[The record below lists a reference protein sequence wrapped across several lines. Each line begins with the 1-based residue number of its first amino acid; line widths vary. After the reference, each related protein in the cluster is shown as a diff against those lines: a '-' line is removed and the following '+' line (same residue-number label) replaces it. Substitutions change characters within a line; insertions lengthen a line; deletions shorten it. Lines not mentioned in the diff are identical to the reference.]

1 MDWISPSYEPKK
13 KMAKK
18 TGKIAKAKNRRQPG
32 TQKGAGMNKTLT
44 EKIQSAL
51 TEPTDAWSTPFV
63 GTLEKLAWPKGV
75 TAESSFLFSALIQ
88 EQADVLALTGISSSK
103 LATIFPAIQDGS
115 AEEQGDQLE
124 QQAFHWLGKINESP
138 SAALATIALAWQIA
152 EHAGEFRG
160 EWRSKWILAALE
172 TTQSTKLDE
181 EACMLTRLAI
191 DCELPLL
198 MTVATSNLDR
208 TSLTKASQAMDNL
221 AEYFE
226 CASEDSSAWICY
238 GATYLRANLGSILRC
253 RVLADAI
260 GFRGWYAPQQ
270 KAIAEL
276 LIHASRWARPD
287 GTQLL
292 AADSAAPKAQAVWDA
307 LASQTRNPKKL
318 SAVMILSGLAK
329 GKRSDAKESV
339 PATKL
344 PALTQYSE
352 GAASV
357 VAQSDWRNK
366 GCRIAAEYS
375 KAKMCIE
382 ALGPKGKTVLAGEW
396 TVDFRIEGKQQSQTG
411 DWQEVCWFSDE
422 DVDYLELETQ
432 FGNGVRV
439 QRQFALLRAERLL
452 YLSDSVLAEKEC
464 DLSLESRIPM
474 GSASEFAPAEKT
486 TEGFIES
493 DAGRSLLLPL
503 FLPEWRR
510 QVSISSSRDSFTSV
524 GSSLLTKVRQTSKR
538 VYNPILISL
547 CSSHAKQAF
556 TWRHLTVADELRI
569 VRPEEAQAFRVQF
582 GTDQLFVYRNLDKAV
597 RRTALGFHTF
607 DDFFIGRFDAE
618 DGEMDTIVQ
627 VEATAS

>member
-1 MDWISPSYEPKK
+1 MDWTSPSLTKK
-13 KMAKK
+13 KPSKK
-18 TGKIAKAKNRRQPG
+18 TGKAAKAKNRRQPG
-32 TQKGAGMNKTLT
+32 TQESTGADKTLT
-44 EKIQSAL
+44 EKFRSAL
-51 TEPTDAWSTPFV
+51 TEPANVWSDDFARF
-63 GTLEKLAWPKGV
+63 LEKLAWPKGV
-75 TAESSFLFSALIQ
+75 TAESTFLFSALIQ
-88 EQADVLALTGISSSK
+88 EQADVLAHTGVSSSK
-103 LATIFPAIQDGS
+103 LAAILPAIPDGS
-115 AEEQGDQLE
+115 VEEQGGQLE
-124 QQAFHWLGKINESP
+124 QQAFHWLERINESP
-138 SAALATIALAWQIA
+138 SAALATTALAWQIA
-152 EHAGEFRG
+152 EHARQLDS
-160 EWRSKWILAALE
+160 EWFSMWILAVLE
-172 TTQSTKLDE
+172 MTQSSELDE
-181 EACMLTRLAI
+181 EACVLTRLI
-191 DCELPLL
+191 VRCELPLL
-198 MTVATSNLDR
+198 MTVVTVSES
-208 TSLTKASQAMDNL
+208 SLAEANQAMDNL
-221 AEYFE
+221 AEYLE
-226 CASEDSSAWICY
+226 CAAEDSSAWIRE
-238 GATYLRANLGSILRC
+238 GATYLRAELASVLRC

-292 AADSAAPKAQAVWDA
+292 AAESTAPKAQAVWDA
-307 LASQTRNPKKL
+307 LASQTRSPKKL
-318 SAVMILSGLAK
+318 SASMILSGLAK
-329 GKRSDAKESV
+329 GKRSDAKESI

-352 GAASV
+352 SAACA

-366 GCRIAAEYS
+366 GCRLAIDYS
-375 KAKMCIE
+375 KANMCIE
-382 ALGPKGKTVLAGEW
+382 ALGPKGKTVLAGKW
-396 TVDFRIEGKQQSQTG
+396 TLDLLLEGKQQSQTG

-432 FGNGVRV
+432 FGDGIRI
-439 QRQFALLRAERLL
+439 QRQLALLRAERLL

-474 GSASEFAPAEKT
+474 GPSSEFAPAEKT

-510 QVSISSSRDSFTSV
+510 QLSIADSRDSFTSA
-524 GSSLLTKVRQTSKR
+524 GSSLVAKVHQKSKR
-538 VYNPILISL
+538 IYNPILISL

-582 GTDQLFVYRNLDKAV
+582 GTDQLFVYRNLGKAV
-597 RRTALGFHTF
+597 RRTALGFHTL
-607 DDFFIGRFDAE
+607 DDFFLGRFDAE

-627 VEATAS
+627 VEATASSLT